1 MTAQWVRAQVYFAS
15 LYSYRIP
22 NTSPSF
28 APASPVPSPSAVR
41 LALVDA
47 AIQSSG
53 SVDDGRRIFETV
65 KAAPLRLVPPRQV
78 CVVRA
83 FTKRLK
89 PEQPKTKEARQR
101 GQEKRLVES
110 TGIREY
116 CHPEGPLEIY
126 IQSEDETERVAELFR
141 SLRRLGTTD
150 SLARC
155 SADIGQGPPEEL
167 ICRPVDG
174 LPGHLDNFDR
184 RMVVSLLDL
193 PPDVSF
199 DAVNPYSPGQ
209 RGFKYRQQFW
219 VLPLVQR
226 QRGENWTLYERVPF
240 VLSDSP

>member
-1 MTAQWVRAQVYFAS
+1 VTDGQVVFE
-15 LYSYRIP
+15 
-22 NTSPSF
+22 
-28 APASPVPSPSAVR
+28 
-41 LALVDA
+41 LVK
-47 AIQSSG
+47 S
-53 SVDDGRRIFETV
+53 
-65 KAAPLRLVPPRQV
+65 APLRLVPPERV
-78 CVVRA
+78 CIIKA

-89 PEQPKTKEARQR
+89 PGKTGEL
-101 GQEKRLVES
+101 GES

-116 CHPEGPLEIY
+116 CHPEGPLQLY
-126 IQSEDETERVAELFR
+126 IQPEREAEHIAELFR
-141 SLRRLGTTD
+141 QLRRLGTTD

-155 SADIGQGPPEEL
+155 SAEIVEAPPEEL
-167 ICRPVDG
+167 ACRPVGG

-193 PPDVSF
+193 PPDASF
-199 DAVNPYSPGQ
+199 DAVNPYSLGQ